1 MILDCRDLVA
11 LHLAAAPHL
20 PRQTGRHKRRD
31 ARDVLVARPSEQNE
45 PLESSVP
52 HHVRRVEHQR
62 VKTRVQVERIT
73 ETLDECHHA
82 EVHITRVDQPDL
94 LAHLA
99 TDPTGHRAR
108 EHAQH
113 DTEQCRLVP

>member
-11 LHLAAAPHL
+11 CRSAASTASNGSPQAPRC
-20 PRQTGRHKRRD
+20 PRR
-31 ARDVLVARPSEQNE
+31 LVARPSERNE

-52 HHVRRVEHQR
+52 HHVRPVEHQR
-62 VKTRVQVERIT
+62 VKTRVQIERIP
-73 ETLDECHHA
+73 EALDECHRA
-82 EVHITRVDQPDL
+82 EVHITRVDPPDL

-99 TDPTGHRAR
+99 TDATGHRAR